1 MVNATWLDSEAL
13 ELDSDDDND
22 MWHVV
27 IAPGEVKTVTLEQ
40 LDDFFRLDVIGVST
54 QVWGPDMHAW
64 TTLGE
69 ALGVGDDG
77 DDDDEISVV
86 SDELVV
92 SRNPHD
98 HLTPQAVAL
107 PPPAWPPSGAR
118 ANAGLPRLVAVPETD
133 ERPRSFSPPPKL
145 TPYGA
150 VTVEPSHDALTV
162 AKAYPLPPKLTPM
175 MPPPPAPANIPR
187 STVPFGV
194 SQSPYAA
201 PHAQSAYP
209 SAQSAYP
216 SAPPAAMSPY
226 GVVTQ
231 QGPSMPPAPR
241 LANSTMPYGGAPSQ
255 SAHARAVVADEA
267 AGASLRPQA
276 FDVQRRDSIRAFA
289 SDPDIYVPRPS
300 RFGAWLMAAA
310 ILGGT
315 AVTLYRNDVI
325 RDFAQRAGQEAAYAR
340 LEAALGGPAF
350 GTPRSVEGNAPKAE
364 VASMG
369 ATSLGFTRTETKP
382 TETDSPSRALADKAT
397 NEKPL
402 VAEKAPEAA
411 PKAVAVDSLP
421 AEPAKAVA
429 PLAKA
434 EKAEKAEPALK
445 REPAPAP
452 VKAEVAPRAKATV
465 AAAMSRPSV
474 KQEKQEAP
482 APKPVA
488 AKKAK
493 AEADE
498 PLPGMPTSLED
509 AIRDR
514 ATRKKPSKATTTE
527 SSAPVPAPKKKK
539 SGNEY
544 DPLNSDL

>member
-1 MVNATWLDSEAL
+1 MVNATWLDAEAL
-13 ELDSDDDND
+13 EPDSDDDNEL
-22 MWHVV
+22 WHVV
-27 IAPGEVKTVTLEQ
+27 IAPGEVKSLTLEQ

-54 QVWGPDMHAW
+54 QVWGPDMTAW

-69 ALGVGDDG
+69 ALGVGG
-77 DDDDEISVV
+77 DDEDEDEISVV
-86 SDELVV
+86 SDEIVV

-118 ANAGLPRLVAVPETD
+118 ANAGLPRLVAVPESQ

-162 AKAYPLPPKLTPM
+162 AKAYPMPPKLTPM
-175 MPPPPAPANIPR
+175 VPPAPAPAPMNIPR
-187 STVPFGV
+187 STVPFGAV
-194 SQSPYAA
+194 
-201 PHAQSAYP
+201 PH
-209 SAQSAYP
+209 QSAYP
-216 SAPPAAMSPY
+216 SAPPASMSPY

-231 QGPSMPPAPR
+231 QGPAIPPAPR
-241 LANSTMPYGGAPSQ
+241 LANSTMPYGGAPAQ
-255 SAHARAVVADEA
+255 SAHARAVVSPHLDEP

-310 ILGGT
+310 ILAGT
-315 AVTLYRNDVI
+315 VVTLYRNDVI

-350 GTPRSVEGNAPKAE
+350 GTPRSVEGSAPKTE

-369 ATSLGFTRTETKP
+369 ATSLSFTKTEAKP
-382 TETDSPSRALADKAT
+382 AESDAPSTGLTDKADKVAG
-397 NEKPL
+397 EKPAPTP
-402 VAEKAPEAA
+402 VAAEKAPGSA
-411 PKAVAVDSLP
+411 PKAVSVDSLP
-421 AEPAKAVA
+421 TEAAKPVA
-429 PLAKA
+429 PVA
-434 EKAEKAEPALK
+434 KAEKAEPAPK
-445 REPAPAP
+445 REPAP
-452 VKAEVAPRAKATV
+452 VKAEPAPRAKATV
-465 AAAMSRPSV
+465 AAAMTRPAV
-474 KQEKQEAP
+474 KQEAP
-482 APKPVA
+482 APKPA
-488 AKKAK
+488 ATKKAK
-493 AEADE
+493 AEPDE
-498 PLPGMPTSLED
+498 PLPGMPMSLED

-514 ATRKKPSKATTTE
+514 ATKKSKPSK
-527 SSAPVPAPKKKK
+527 SSAAETSAPAPAPKKKK
-539 SGNEY
+539 GGNDY